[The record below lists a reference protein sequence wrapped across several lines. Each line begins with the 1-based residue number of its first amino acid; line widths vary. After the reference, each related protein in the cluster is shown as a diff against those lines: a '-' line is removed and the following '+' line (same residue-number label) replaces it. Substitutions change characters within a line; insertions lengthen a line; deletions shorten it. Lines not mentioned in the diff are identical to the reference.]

1 MMSVNAEDVT
11 EESRWL
17 FDVYDRRINLLVK
30 AGVRVRVDLL
40 EKLNKKGLYITD
52 ADWQKLRRR
61 RIGELYQL
69 LRQTNTKISD
79 LSRVVI

>member
-1 MMSVNAEDVT
+1 MMSVNTEDVT